1 MDSQENALNQGT
13 EEVKQ
18 AEEAANVNQPADDAT
33 SQTVAESTAN
43 EPQEAEAAAETESTE
58 AAPAENATTESEDD
72 PAKKI
77 YKSKKEI
84 VNRLNEIVNSDA
96 TPDKA
101 EIEHLKTIFY
111 KLHTAEREAAQ
122 KAYLEAGGDPE
133 KYQMLPDDDEQ
144 AFKAEM
150 TIVKEKRQKAFQEL
164 EQLKQENLQKKLD
177 IIEKIKAMVT
187 TAEEANANF
196 QAFKAL
202 QAEWKEIKPIPQEKA
217 NELWRSYQ
225 LYVEQF
231 YDLIN
236 LNREAREY
244 DFKKNLE
251 KKTALCEAAEK
262 LAEEKDVISASR
274 KLQELHNQYRETG
287 PVEKELREKL
297 WARFKAAST
306 VVNKRHQ
313 QHFEELRAKEA
324 ENLEKK
330 TALCEQVEA
339 IVKEENKGNG
349 DWDKHTQAILD
360 LQQEWKKIGFVA
372 PKVNQ
377 KIFDRFRAAC
387 DDFFTRKNA
396 FYKERRAMYSEN
408 ADKKRALIAKAQ
420 ELMDSTEWR
429 QTADK
434 LIELQKEWKTI
445 GQVPHKLGDD
455 LWKEFRAACDH
466 FFDARTAAFA
476 DVHKEEDENLKKKL
490 DVIARLKTLLEQK
503 GEGLQKQVQALS
515 DEFYAIGHVPMKQK
529 EKIYAEFR
537 SVLDQI
543 YKELHVSSSRR
554 RMDNFKSNLRQ
565 VATRGTDALDSERGR
580 LMRHFDQLK
589 AEINTYENNLGFL
602 SVSSKKGNSLI
613 EEMKRKV
620 QRLKDELEETRQKI
634 KAVDAE
640 NKEKENTENEEQ

>member
-1 MDSQENALNQGT
+1 MDSQENALTQGT

-18 AEEAANVNQPADDAT
+18 AEEANKVNPPTGEETAP
-33 SQTVAESTAN
+33 STVATA
-43 EPQEAEAAAETESTE
+43 EEAHDAHDAQQEEF
-58 AAPAENATTESEDD
+58 
-72 PAKKI
+72 AKKD
-77 YKSKKEI
+77 YHTKKEI
-84 VNRLNEIVNSDA
+84 VARLSEIANGET

-101 EIEHLKTIFY
+101 ETEYLKTTFY
-111 KLHTAEREAAQ
+111 KLHFAEREAEL
-122 KAYLEAGGDPE
+122 KAFVEAGGDPE
-133 KYQMLPDDDEQ
+133 KFQILPDDDEQ

-150 TIVKEKRQKAFQEL
+150 TIIKERRQKAFQEL

-196 QAFKAL
+196 QDFKAL
-202 QAEWKEIKPIPQEKA
+202 QAEWKEIKPVPAEKA
-217 NELWRSYQ
+217 NELWRNYQ

-262 LAEEKDVISASR
+262 LAEEKDVVSASR
-274 KLQELHNQYRETG
+274 KLQDLHVQYRETG
-287 PVEKELREKL
+287 PVEKELREQL

-313 QHFEELRAKEA
+313 QHFEDLRSREN

-330 TALCEQVEA
+330 TALCEKVEA
-339 IVKEENKGNG
+339 IVKEENKTNS
-349 DWDKHTQAILD
+349 DWERHTQEIID
-360 LQQEWKKIGFVA
+360 VQQEWKKIGFAA

-387 DDFFTRKNA
+387 DDFFARKNA
-396 FYKERRAMYSEN
+396 HYKERRAQYSEN
-408 ADKKRALIAKAQ
+408 ADKKRALIARAK

-429 QTADK
+429 KTADK

-445 GQVPHKLGDD
+445 GQVPHKLGDE
-455 LWKEFRAACDH
+455 LWKEFREACDH

-476 DVHKEEDENLKKKL
+476 DVHKEENENLKKKK
-490 DVIARLKTLLEQK
+490 DVIARLQALLDEAK
-503 GEGLQKQVQALS
+503 EEGDLHKKVQALS
-515 DEFYAIGHVPMKQK
+515 DEFFAIGHVPMKVK
-529 EKIYAEFR
+529 EKTYQEFR
-537 SVLDQI
+537 ALLDKF

-554 RMDNFKSNLRQ
+554 RMDNFRSNLRQ
-565 VATRGTDALDSERGR
+565 VATRGGDALDTERGR
-580 LMRHFDQLK
+580 LMRRFEQLK
-589 AEINTYENNLGFL
+589 SDINTYENNLGFL
-602 SVSSKKGNSLI
+602 NVSSKKGNSLI

-620 QRLKDELEETRQKI
+620 QRLRDELEETRQKI

-640 NKEKENTENEEQ
+640 NKEQKTV